1 MNCFKPFFFTL
12 ITLLF
17 FSFFSFSQEL
27 PPVLSFTTEDYN
39 ADNQNWSVTQT
50 KSKDLFFANSK
61 GLLKFDGER
70 WELLGSPNKTIL
82 RSVFAVDNSVYSGAY
97 MDFGVWEK
105 NEQDNYKYTSL
116 SKDLDL
122 TEDEQFWK
130 IDQLNQFI
138 VFQSLHSIYLYNTT
152 NQSFEVISSEFGITK
167 MMVVNN
173 ILYYHKVDEGVFK
186 LINGQEIPVNT
197 TSLIQNS
204 LVLNIYD
211 INDKLYAQTQYNG
224 IIKLSDNSAYV
235 PNNYLDLWPNI
246 SVYNSIQVD
255 NGDIYLGTISHGLL
269 KLSNNQIEFHLNQEN
284 NLNNNTILNL
294 YQDVKGNI
302 WLGLD
307 NGINCVNTASK
318 ISIYND
324 GNGDLGT
331 VYTSIKIKDTIY
343 LGTNQGLFYRDKNS
357 SNFNFIKG
365 TKGQVW
371 SLFNHNNQL
380 FCGHNI
386 GTFLIDNAKARLISN
401 VQGTWSFKAVDQS
414 TVISGNYNG
423 LHKYKKQD
431 TTWVYEQ
438 KIEGFNISTKY
449 FEFLNKD
456 EILVNHE
463 YKGIYKLKLN
473 DSLTEITSVKKDFSV
488 PKGLYSSII
497 KYQDKI
503 LYAYKNGIFSYNNTK
518 KQFQKDSILSQFYS
532 YDQYTSGRL
541 VKTKDGKIW
550 AFSKSDI
557 TLLLPSSLKNG
568 YTTIKL
574 PINNES
580 RRQISGYENVSLLAS
595 DSYLLGSSNG
605 YLKLNLSQF
614 KQPNPEVNLNKI
626 VVSSKNKDTSFV
638 ATAGR
643 NIFKNKHNDI
653 AFFFTAY
660 NYQSV
665 FKSEYQYKLDNY
677 SNKWSDW
684 QSNGQV
690 NFKNLPHGNYTF
702 KLRSRIGKE
711 NLSDVLSYS
720 FEIKKPLY
728 LTNKM
733 LVLYVFILIGFG
745 FFVHFLYKM
754 YYKKQKKQLQEKLKN
769 DLELKELE
777 AQRKIMRIK
786 NEKLE
791 QDIENKNRELA
802 ISTMSLIKKNEFLAS
817 IKKDLK
823 EVKAKKGKQLD
834 HVLKT
839 INKNLNNSDDWSFF
853 EEAFNN
859 ADKDFLKKIKSKH
872 PSLTPNDLRLCAYL
886 RLNLSSKEIAPL
898 FNISTR
904 SVEVK
909 RYRLRKKMNLD
920 RNDSLTNYI
929 LEL

>member
-1 MNCFKPFFFTL
+1 MNCSKQ
-12 ITLLF
+12 LF
-17 FSFFSFSQEL
+17 FIFTTFLCYPILSFSQEL

-39 ADNQNWSVTQT
+39 ADNQNWSVTQANN
-50 KSKDLFFANSK
+50 KDLFFANSK

-82 RSVFAVDNSVYSGAY
+82 RSVFAADSLIYSGAY
-97 MDFGVWEK
+97 MDFGVWKK
-105 NEQDNYKYTSL
+105 NGQNNYQYTSL

-122 TEDEQFWK
+122 IEDEQFWK

-138 VFQSLHSIYLYNTT
+138 AFQSLHSIYLYNTT
-152 NQSFEVISSEFGITK
+152 TKSFEVITSEFGITK

-186 LINGQEIPVNT
+186 LINGQEVPVNT
-197 TSLIQNS
+197 TPLIKKS

-211 INDKLYAQTQYNG
+211 IDNQLYAQTQYKG
-224 IIKLSDNSAYV
+224 IIKLSDNSNYL
-235 PNNYLDLWPNI
+235 PHNYLDLWPNI

-255 NGDIYLGTISHGLL
+255 NGGIYLGTISHGLL
-269 KLSNNQIEFHLNQEN
+269 KLSNHEIKFHLNQEN

-294 YQDVKGNI
+294 FQDVEGNI

-343 LGTNQGLFYRDKNS
+343 LGTNQGLFFRDEKS
-357 SNFNFIKG
+357 SKFNFIKG

-371 SLFNHNNQL
+371 TLFNHDNQL
-380 FCGHNI
+380 FCGHNS
-386 GTFLIDNAKARLISN
+386 GTFLINKANAKLLSN
-401 VQGTWSFKAVDQS
+401 AQGTWSFKAIDQN
-414 TVISGNYNG
+414 TLISGNYNG
-423 LHKYKKQD
+423 LHKYKKSD
-431 TTWVYEQ
+431 STWVYDQ
-438 KIEGFNISTKY
+438 KIKGFNISTKY
-449 FEFLNKD
+449 FEFVNKN

-497 KYQDKI
+497 KYQNKI
-503 LYAYKNGIFSYNNTK
+503 LYAYKNGIFSYNHTK
-518 KQFQKDSILSQFYS
+518 KQFQKDSILSQFYTNN
-532 YDQYTSGRL
+532 QYTSGRL

-550 AFSKSDI
+550 IFSKSDI
-557 TLLLPSSLKNG
+557 TLLLPSSLKSG
-568 YTTIKL
+568 YTTKNI

-580 RRQISGYENVSLLAS
+580 RRQISGYENVSLVAP

-605 YLKLNLSQF
+605 YLKLNLSDF
-614 KQPNPEVNLNKI
+614 ERPKAEVNLSKI

-638 ATAGR
+638 ATASS
-643 NIFKNKHNDI
+643 NIFKNKHNDV

-677 SNKWSDW
+677 SNKWSEW
-684 QSNGQV
+684 QPDGQV
-690 NFKNLPHGNYTF
+690 NFKNLPYGKYTF
-702 KLRSRIGKE
+702 KLRSRIGKG
-711 NLSDVLSYS
+711 NLSDVVSYK
-720 FEIKKPLY
+720 FEIKKPFY

-733 LVLYVFILIGFG
+733 MILYAFVLIGMG
-745 FFVHFLYKM
+745 FFINFLYKL
-754 YYKKQKKQLQEKLKN
+754 YYKKQKRQLQDKLKN

-777 AQRKIMRIK
+777 SQRKIMRIK

-791 QDIENKNRELA
+791 QDIDNKNRELA

-823 EVKAKKGKQLD
+823 EVKANKGKQLD

-909 RYRLRKKMNLD
+909 RYRLRKKMDLD
-920 RNDSLTNYI
+920 RNASLTNYI